1 MCQLRANWI
10 DLMGKISDALKKA
23 EAERSKKSASALGS
37 DPSDGGQH
45 WWQFWKSRWESS
57 QKLRRHQLK
66 KKGLTQQRYVARTID
81 ETGID
86 PRVVTYYD
94 SDSYL
99 SEQYRTL
106 RTNLLSLQE
115 ETGLKTCTITSSLH
129 GEGKSLTALNL
140 AIVFSELS
148 EKKVLLVDADLHKPS
163 LHYYLNI
170 QAEEGLSDL
179 LQKDIPIDS
188 VLKET
193 RIKNLTFL
201 PAGNLPES
209 PSDILESTK
218 MENLIQKLKGE
229 FDLVLFDTPPIIVLT
244 DAGVVGSMCD
254 AAFLVVKAGKTNR
267 ETVDRAIRLL
277 DKAKSQVKTA
287 ILTNIEYYIPTYI
300 YKYL

>member
-1 MCQLRANWI
+1 
-10 DLMGKISDALKKA
+10 MGKISDALKKA
-23 EAERSKKSASALGS
+23 EAERRRKREAAAHHEESSEKKS
-37 DPSDGGQH
+37 Q
-45 WWQFWKSRWESS
+45 WWEIWRDRWDSS
-57 QKLRRHQLK
+57 EQKLKRLQVKR
-66 KKGLTQQRYVARTID
+66 KGLTQQRYVARTID

-86 PRVVTYYD
+86 PRVITYYD

-99 SEQYRTL
+99 AEQYRSL

-115 ETGLKTCTITSSLH
+115 EEGVKTCVITSALH

-170 QAEEGLSDL
+170 QAEKGLSDL
-179 LQKDIPIDS
+179 LREDIPIDA

-193 RIKNLTFL
+193 HVKNFTFL
-201 PAGNLPES
+201 PAGTPPEN
-209 PSDILESTK
+209 PSDMLESTK
-218 MENLIQKLKGE
+218 MINLIQKLKAE

-244 DAGVVGSMCD
+244 DSGILGAMCD
-254 AAFLVVKAGKTNR
+254 ATFMVVKVGKTNR
-267 ETVDRAIRLL
+267 ETVDRARRLL
-277 DKAKSQVKTA
+277 NNAKANVKA
-287 ILTNIEYYIPTYI
+287 MILTDIEYYIPTYI